1 MGEVYKKTKKKYYYI
16 LYNIILSQTSQ
27 TTRHRSGH
35 ESGDI
40 ANGSVSGLMYGGQEL
55 NGWGQKAPRNNTPTP
70 RSDSPD
76 WGMSRRRGHFRIW
89 TLVKIISDSPYSN
102 TSIIA
107 ASEDVTV
114 IGGNRINCRIVGF
127 HISNQSTGFNGP

>member
-1 MGEVYKKTKKKYYYI
+1 
-16 LYNIILSQTSQ
+16 
-27 TTRHRSGH
+27 
-35 ESGDI
+35 
-40 ANGSVSGLMYGGQEL
+40 MYGGQEL
-55 NGWGQKAPRNNTPTP
+55 NGWGQKAPRNTPTP